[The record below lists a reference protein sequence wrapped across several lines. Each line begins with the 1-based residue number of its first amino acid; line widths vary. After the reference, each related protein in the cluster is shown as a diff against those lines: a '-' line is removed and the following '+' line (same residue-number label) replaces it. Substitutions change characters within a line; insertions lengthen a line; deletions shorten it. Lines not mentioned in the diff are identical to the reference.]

1 VVLGLKENSY
11 DIQEFLQEYTEE
23 YPDKEIRII
32 NAAINTFAEKGFE
45 ATRTKEIAERAGIA
59 EGTIFRYFPTK
70 TNILER
76 MVLLL
81 IRVMLPKI
89 SKPIDQ
95 ILEDYHDAPVEGI
108 FHAILLDRIQMIH
121 QNERFIKSVLP
132 ELIHRAPLLH
142 QFRASILPMIEQYV
156 SKVISYGK
164 ARGELADSLDP
175 HTAMLQLI
183 GFILTFSMFGE
194 NSETDETAEVAR
206 FLAFTMKGWSGSCR

>member
-1 VVLGLKENSY
+1 MKENNY

-76 MVLLL
+76 MVPLL

-95 ILEDYHDAPVEGI
+95 ILEDYHDAPVQDI
-108 FHAILLDRIQMIH
+108 LHAVILDRIGMIRD
-121 QNERFIKSVLP
+121 NGKFIKSVLP
-132 ELIHRAPLLH
+132 ELIHRAPLLN
-142 QFRASILPMIEQYV
+142 QMRESILPMIEQYV
-156 SKVISYGK
+156 GKIVDYGK
-164 ARGELADSLDP
+164 ARGELESTLDP
-175 HTAMLQLI
+175 HQIMLQLM
-183 GFILTFSMFGE
+183 GFILTFTMFGNVE
-194 NSETDETAEVAR
+194 KKDESREVEHFLETN
-206 FLAFTMKGWSGSCR
+206 MKGWSGTCR